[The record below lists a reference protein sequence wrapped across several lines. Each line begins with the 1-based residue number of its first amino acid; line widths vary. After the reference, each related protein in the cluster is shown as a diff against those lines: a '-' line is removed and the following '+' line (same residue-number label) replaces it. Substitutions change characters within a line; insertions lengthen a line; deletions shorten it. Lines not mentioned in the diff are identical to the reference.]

1 MKTTWCAILLV
12 LGSVGLAFSVPD
24 TDETGKPAITMAP
37 VESDVHEF
45 MEYAFEPFFHA
56 LRSALQEAPADKNAW
71 KPVKANALVLA
82 ENGNLLMLRGP
93 EENTKAW
100 NQLAAEMRDQG
111 QRLYQAAKKRDYT
124 ASRQQYE
131 RFVEKCN
138 ACHQAFADGE
148 HLQKP

>member
-1 MKTTWCAILLV
+1 MKTTWCAIFLV

-24 TDETGKPAITMAP
+24 TGDTDKPAIAMVP
-37 VESDVHEF
+37 VEADVHEF
-45 MEYAFEPFFHA
+45 MEYAFEPFFHT
-56 LRSALQEAPADKNAW
+56 LKSALEGAPADKNAW
-71 KPVKANALVLA
+71 KSVKANALVLA

-93 EENTKAW
+93 EENSTAW
-100 NQLAAEMRDQG
+100 NRLATEMRDQG
-111 QRLYQAAKKRDYT
+111 KQLYQAAKKRDYS

-138 ACHQAFADGE
+138 ACHHEFADGE